1 MALRP
6 PPAVTPPSTGPRDRG
21 LFGNAALA
29 RLHLITRTGP
39 PPDVLY
45 DVDRAL
51 AGGAPLVQLRVK
63 GYTDRARWLLARE
76 VSKRCHRAGARCIV
90 NDRADV
96 AAAVGADG
104 VHLGDGDLPVAAA
117 RSLLGDRALV
127 GATCRDPESARQAEA
142 EGASYVGVG
151 PVYPTTTK
159 TGLPA
164 PLGPA
169 GVSQVARAVGVPVI
183 AIGGVTASRVVAL
196 LDAGA
201 HGVAV
206 HGAVASAPDPRV
218 AIEELAAAIRIW
230 ERSRR

>member
-1 MALRP
+1 MALRRP
-6 PPAVTPPSTGPRDRG
+6 VVTAAPTGPGDWG
-21 LFGNAALA
+21 SFGGAALA
-29 RLHLITRTGP
+29 RLHVITVTGR
-39 PPDVLY
+39 PPDVLA

-76 VSKRCHRAGARCIV
+76 VSKRCHRAGARCVV

-104 VHLGDGDLPVAAA
+104 VHLGSDDLPVAAA
-117 RSLLGDRALV
+117 RALLGDRALV
-127 GATCRDPESARQAEA
+127 GATCRDPEAARQAEA
-142 EGASYVGVG
+142 EGATYVGVG
-151 PVYPTTTK
+151 PVYPTNTK

-169 GVSQVARAVGVPVI
+169 GVSRVAQAVGVPVI

-196 LDAGA
+196 LEAGA

-206 HGAVASAPDPRV
+206 HGAIASALHPQV
-218 AIEELAAAIRIW
+218 AIEELTAAIRMW
-230 ERSRR
+230 RRSRR